1 MKNRFLIAKKIFSRT
16 EIPVLAATLCLGV
29 IFTAISP
36 NFLSAYNV
44 FNLSRTAALYMLM
57 GLSQTCAI
65 IEGGNN
71 LSMGYIGGMACVMAG
86 YVMQDLGGSGFIAIV
101 LALLVGVLAGLFNG
115 VMITKFKLA
124 PFVVTL
130 SSSFIFQGLI
140 TGFSQGFPYTD
151 IPVSFTRIGRGSL
164 FGLPYML
171 YLAVIILVLVW
182 YMYKY
187 TKIGR
192 ELLATGGN
200 NTAAKMAAI
209 PTDRCIIIGHIL
221 SGLFAA
227 LAGILNVSMNGVAQ
241 PSTGSDWMLYSMAV
255 AVIGGTALSGGVIN
269 PIGLFIAGYMV
280 IMIKNG
286 LVMINAN
293 IYYELTYLGIILMLA
308 LSISS
313 ISGFIRE
320 SVRRRKFRQLSKRN
334 I

>member
-1 MKNRFLIAKKIFSRT
+1 MSKSGRKIVTGIIHRT
-16 EIPVLAATLCLGV
+16 EFPVLLATLCLGI
-29 IFTAISP
+29 IFTMISS
-36 NFLSAYNV
+36 NFLSPFNV

-57 GLSQTCAI
+57 GLSQSCAI

-71 LSMGYIGGMACVMAG
+71 LAMGYIGGMATVATG
-86 YVMQDLGGSGFIAIV
+86 VAMQNWGFSGIPAVIF
-101 LALLVGVLAGLFNG
+101 ALVIGMLAGAFNG
-115 VMITKFKLA
+115 FMITKFKLA

-140 TGFSQGFPYTD
+140 TGVSEGFPYTD
-151 IPVSFTRIGRGSL
+151 IPVSFTVIGRGSL

-171 YLAVIILVLVW
+171 YLSVAILIVIW
-182 YMYKY
+182 FMYRY
-187 TKIGR
+187 TKLGR

-200 NTAAKMAAI
+200 CTAAKMAAI
-209 PTDRCIIIGHIL
+209 PTDHCIIIGHVL
-221 SGLFAA
+221 SGFFAA

-241 PSTGSDWMLYSMAV
+241 PTTGSDWMLYSMAV

-269 PIGLFIAGYMV
+269 PIGLFISGFMV

-293 IYYELTYLGIILMLA
+293 IYYELTYLGVILMVA

-313 ISGFIRE
+313 VSGFIRE
-320 SVRRRKFRQLSKRN
+320 FLRRRKYARKG
-334 I
+334 